1 MGGRGVRAGRGTE
14 SGAGRLW
21 LAGTAVDAL
30 LDVRAERFQ
39 LGGPELLA
47 ILQGPA
53 PATDYLAGAGVAAL
67 LDLVLVELLGMF
79 PDDVAR
85 RHGYLPVAGPLG
97 YQRLIV
103 AADAFRP
110 GTTLLA
116 EMRSSSV
123 NYLLLMMAS
132 NLLAR

>member
-1 MGGRGVRAGRGTE
+1 M
-14 SGAGRLW
+14 
-21 LAGTAVDAL
+21 DH
-30 LDVRAERFQ
+30 
-39 LGGPELLA
+39 
-47 ILQGPA
+47 
-53 PATDYLAGAGVAAL
+53 LAGAGVAAL
-67 LDLVLVELLGMF
+67 LDLALDELLGVF
-79 PDDVAR
+79 PDEVVR

>member
-1 MGGRGVRAGRGTE
+1 VGGGGVRAEGGTE
-14 SGAGRLW
+14 SAAGRTQP
-21 LAGTAVDAL
+21 AGTAVVAL
-30 LDVRAERFQ
+30 LDVRAESLQF
-39 LGGPELLA
+39 GEPELLA
-47 ILQGPA
+47 TLQGPA
-53 PATDYLAGAGVAAL
+53 PVTDHLADAGVADL
-67 LDLVLVELLGMF
+67 LDLVLDELLGMF

-103 AADAFRP
+103 AADAFLP
-110 GTTLLA
+110 GITLLA
-116 EMRSSSV
+116 KMRSSSV

>member
-1 MGGRGVRAGRGTE
+1 MRAEGGTE
-14 SGAGRLW
+14 SGAGRTQP
-21 LAGTAVDAL
+21 AGTAVNAL
-30 LDVRAERFQ
+30 LDVRAECLQ

-47 ILQGPA
+47 ILQGPGA
-53 PATDYLAGAGVAAL
+53 VTDDLAGAGVAAL
-67 LDLVLVELLGMF
+67 LDLVLDELLGMF
-79 PDDVAR
+79 HDDIAR